1 MAADVKF
8 TVNKAKDEQALIP
21 ATVSEELET
30 KFVKKTKSFSIKLIP
45 ISFIVA
51 AVILA
56 IIFVVVYFLNRLIIS
71 ALALFCIIL
80 PIYSIY
86 DAIATSKAPIA
97 WLSPAAKIAVFP
109 SSETDRME
117 ASLSPR
123 FTTASMSQPFK
134 VLSESSGINWISIVP
149 VFMLRVAGTMLFSS
163 SNVTGTR
170 SFFEDGT
177 ASGSYP

>member
-8 TVNKAKDEQALIP
+8 TVKKAMDEQALIP

-30 KFVKKTKSFSIKLIP
+30 QFVKKAKSFSIKLIP

-86 DAIATSKAPIA
+86 DAIATSKALKNHDYEFFYGKVIGKTDSGNYVIKGLEECKIGVLFGKKEYNAGDRAIIA
-97 WLSPAAKIAVFP
+97 RVKDDLSII
-109 SSETDRME
+109 SEE
-117 ASLSPR
+117 
-123 FTTASMSQPFK
+123 
-134 VLSESSGINWISIVP
+134 
-149 VFMLRVAGTMLFSS
+149 
-163 SNVTGTR
+163 
-170 SFFEDGT
+170 
-177 ASGSYP
+177 